1 MKHNA
6 QVVIVGSG
14 LVGCSAAYYL
24 CKHGIQPIVLE
35 KKEIGHGGS
44 SRNAGGVRQSARDPR
59 ELPMAM
65 YAVENIWPGLSEEL
79 GIDIEYRQKGNLRLA
94 KTSEHMAILE
104 KTALKCQSLGLA
116 MTMLSGEETR
126 KKNPFISDE
135 VIGSS
140 WCPTDGHANPLLTT
154 LGFYKKAR
162 EMGARFITGEKVVSL
177 RKERGRISGVVTK
190 CNEYGAEQ
198 VIVASGFESREILN
212 TVGIDIPMRKKLLE
226 SLVTEEMPYMF
237 DEMLGVATSDF
248 YGHQTKHGSFVF
260 GGDAG
265 FGNYY
270 DFQKET
276 MSTSLSPSVIC
287 RGVLRYFPMLSEMK
301 VVRAWAGWKDESADG
316 IPVIGPI
323 EEVPGLYAA
332 CGFSGHGFGIVPA
345 AGMELANLIAGGKSV
360 LDLRELRYNR
370 FLPKK

>member
-94 KTSEHMAILE
+94 KTSEHMTILE

-126 KKNPFISDE
+126 KKNPVISDE

-162 EMGARFITGEKVVSL
+162 EMGARFITGEEVVSL

-190 CNEYGAEQ
+190 CNVYGAEQ
-198 VIVASGFESREILN
+198 VIVASGFESRAILN

-287 RGVLRYFPMLSEMK
+287 RGVLRYFPMLS
-301 VVRAWAGWKDESADG
+301 
-316 IPVIGPI
+316 
-323 EEVPGLYAA
+323 
-332 CGFSGHGFGIVPA
+332 
-345 AGMELANLIAGGKSV
+345 
-360 LDLRELRYNR
+360 
-370 FLPKK
+370 

>member
-94 KTSEHMAILE
+94 KTSENMAILE

-162 EMGARFITGEKVVSL
+162 EMGARFITGEEVVSL

-190 CNEYGAEQ
+190 CTVYGAEQ

-332 CGFSGHGFGIVPA
+332 CGFSGHGFGIAPA

>member
-1 MKHNA
+1 
-6 QVVIVGSG
+6 
-14 LVGCSAAYYL
+14 
-24 CKHGIQPIVLE
+24 
-35 KKEIGHGGS
+35 
-44 SRNAGGVRQSARDPR
+44 
-59 ELPMAM
+59 
-65 YAVENIWPGLSEEL
+65 
-79 GIDIEYRQKGNLRLA
+79 
-94 KTSEHMAILE
+94 MAILE

-332 CGFSGHGFGIVPA
+332 CGFSGHGFGIAPA

>member
-24 CKHGIQPIVLE
+24 CKQGIKPIVLE

-65 YAVENIWPGLSEEL
+65 YAVQHIWPGLSEEL
-79 GIDIEYRQKGNLRLA
+79 GIDIEYKQKGNLRLA
-94 KTSEHMAILE
+94 KTKEHMATLE
-104 KTALKCQSLGLA
+104 KTAVKCRALGLE

-126 KKNPFISDE
+126 KINPFMSDE

-140 WCPTDGHANPLLTT
+140 WCPSDGHANPLLTT
-154 LGFYKKAR
+154 LGYYKKAR
-162 EMGARFITGEKVVSL
+162 EMGARFITGEEVVSL
-177 RKERGRISGVVTK
+177 KKERGKISGVVTK
-190 CNEYGAEQ
+190 SNEYGAEQ

-212 TVGIDIPMRKKLLE
+212 SVGIDIPMRKKLLE

-260 GGDAG
+260 GGGAG
-265 FGNYY
+265 FGNYF

-276 MSTSLSPSVIC
+276 MATSMTPPVIC
-287 RGVLRYFPMLSEMK
+287 RGVLRYFPMLKELK
-301 VVRAWAGWKDESADG
+301 VVRVWAGWKDESSDG

-323 EEVPGLYAA
+323 EEVPGLYTA
-332 CGFSGHGFGIVPA
+332 CGFSGHGFGIAPA
-345 AGMELANLIAGGKSV
+345 AGMELANLIAGGKSA
-360 LDLRELRYNR
+360 LDLSELRYNR
-370 FLPKK
+370 FLPAK

>member
-1 MKHNA
+1 
-6 QVVIVGSG
+6 
-14 LVGCSAAYYL
+14 
-24 CKHGIQPIVLE
+24 
-35 KKEIGHGGS
+35 
-44 SRNAGGVRQSARDPR
+44 
-59 ELPMAM
+59 
-65 YAVENIWPGLSEEL
+65 
-79 GIDIEYRQKGNLRLA
+79 
-94 KTSEHMAILE
+94 
-104 KTALKCQSLGLA
+104 
-116 MTMLSGEETR
+116 
-126 KKNPFISDE
+126 
-135 VIGSS
+135 
-140 WCPTDGHANPLLTT
+140 
-154 LGFYKKAR
+154 
-162 EMGARFITGEKVVSL
+162 
-177 RKERGRISGVVTK
+177 
-190 CNEYGAEQ
+190 
-198 VIVASGFESREILN
+198 
-212 TVGIDIPMRKKLLE
+212 
-226 SLVTEEMPYMF
+226 MPYMF

-332 CGFSGHGFGIVPA
+332 CGFSGHGFGIAPA

>member
-24 CKHGIQPIVLE
+24 CKQGIKPIVLE

-65 YAVENIWPGLSEEL
+65 YAVQHIWPGLSEEL
-79 GIDIEYRQKGNLRLA
+79 GLDIEYKQKGNLRLA
-94 KTSEHMAILE
+94 KTKEHMAILE
-104 KTALKCQSLGLA
+104 KTAVKCRELGLD

-126 KKNPFISDE
+126 KINPFMSDE

-154 LGFYKKAR
+154 LGYYKKAR
-162 EMGARFITGEKVVSL
+162 AMGARFITGEEVVSL
-177 RKERGRISGVVTK
+177 KKEKGKITGVVTK

-198 VIVASGFESREILN
+198 VIVAGGFESREILN

-260 GGDAG
+260 GGSAG
-265 FGNYY
+265 FGNYF

-276 MSTSLSPSVIC
+276 MATSMTPPVIC
-287 RGVLRYFPMLSEMK
+287 RGVLRYFPMLKELK
-301 VVRAWAGWKDESADG
+301 VVRVWAGWKDESSDG

-323 EEVPGLYAA
+323 EEVPGLYTA
-332 CGFSGHGFGIVPA
+332 CGFSGHGFGIAPA
-345 AGMELANLIAGGKSV
+345 AGMELADLIVSGKSA
-360 LDLRELRYNR
+360 LDLSELRYNR

>member
-24 CKHGIQPIVLE
+24 CKQGIKPIVLE

-65 YAVENIWPGLSEEL
+65 YAVQHIWPGLSEEL
-79 GIDIEYRQKGNLRLA
+79 GLDIEYKQKGNLRLA
-94 KTSEHMAILE
+94 KTKEHMAILE
-104 KTALKCQSLGLA
+104 KTAVKCRALGLD

-126 KKNPFISDE
+126 KINPFMSDE

-154 LGFYKKAR
+154 LGYYKKAR
-162 EMGARFITGEKVVSL
+162 AMGARFITGEEVVSL
-177 RKERGRISGVVTK
+177 KKEKGKITGVVTK
-190 CNEYGAEQ
+190 CNGYGAEQ
-198 VIVASGFESREILN
+198 VIVAGGFESREILN

-260 GGDAG
+260 GGSAG
-265 FGNYY
+265 FGNYF

-276 MSTSLSPSVIC
+276 MATSMTPPVIC
-287 RGVLRYFPMLSEMK
+287 RGVLRYFPMLKELK
-301 VVRAWAGWKDESADG
+301 VVRVWAGWKDESSDG

-323 EEVPGLYAA
+323 EEVPGLYTA
-332 CGFSGHGFGIVPA
+332 CGFSGHGFGIAPA
-345 AGMELANLIAGGKSV
+345 AGMELADLIVSGKSA
-360 LDLRELRYNR
+360 LDLSELRYNR

>member
-24 CKHGIQPIVLE
+24 CKQGIKPIVLE

-65 YAVENIWPGLSEEL
+65 YAVQHIWPGLSEEL
-79 GIDIEYRQKGNLRLA
+79 GLDIEYKQKGNLRLA
-94 KTSEHMAILE
+94 KTKEHMAILE
-104 KTALKCQSLGLA
+104 KTAVKCRALGLD

-126 KKNPFISDE
+126 KINPFMSDE

-154 LGFYKKAR
+154 LGYYKKAR
-162 EMGARFITGEKVVSL
+162 AMGARFITGEEVVSL
-177 RKERGRISGVVTK
+177 KKEKGKITGVVTK

-198 VIVASGFESREILN
+198 VIVAGGFESREILN

-260 GGDAG
+260 GGSAG
-265 FGNYY
+265 FGNYF

-276 MSTSLSPSVIC
+276 MATSMTPPVIC
-287 RGVLRYFPMLSEMK
+287 RGVLRYFPMLKELK
-301 VVRAWAGWKDESADG
+301 VVRVWAGWKDESSDG

-323 EEVPGLYAA
+323 EEVPGLYTA
-332 CGFSGHGFGIVPA
+332 CGFSGHGFGIAPA
-345 AGMELANLIAGGKSV
+345 AGMELADLIVSGKSA
-360 LDLRELRYNR
+360 LDLSELRYNR

>member
-104 KTALKCQSLGLA
+104 KTALKWQSLGLA

-162 EMGARFITGEKVVSL
+162 EMGARFITGEEVVSL

-332 CGFSGHGFGIVPA
+332 CGFSGHGFGIAPA

>member
-24 CKHGIQPIVLE
+24 CKQGIKPIVLE

-65 YAVENIWPGLSEEL
+65 YAVQHIWPGLSEEL
-79 GIDIEYRQKGNLRLA
+79 GLDIEYKQKGNLRLA
-94 KTSEHMAILE
+94 KTKEHMAILE
-104 KTALKCQSLGLA
+104 KTAVKCRALGLD

-126 KKNPFISDE
+126 KINPFMSDE

-154 LGFYKKAR
+154 LGYYKKAR
-162 EMGARFITGEKVVSL
+162 AMGARFITGEEVVSL
-177 RKERGRISGVVTK
+177 KKEKGKITGVVTK

-198 VIVASGFESREILN
+198 VIVAGGFESREILN

-260 GGDAG
+260 GGSAG
-265 FGNYY
+265 FGNYF

-276 MSTSLSPSVIC
+276 MATSMTPPVIC
-287 RGVLRYFPMLSEMK
+287 RGVLRYFPMLKELK
-301 VVRAWAGWKDESADG
+301 VVRVWAGWKDESSDG

-323 EEVPGLYAA
+323 EEVPGLYTA
-332 CGFSGHGFGIVPA
+332 CGFSGHGFGIAPA
-345 AGMELANLIAGGKSV
+345 AGMELANLIVSGKSA
-360 LDLRELRYNR
+360 LDLSELRYNR